1 MVRFRRRLFILRDI
15 LSAMTAT
22 RATPAASA
30 NANKAKYAVRTAVPA
45 EVKKALAAYP
55 DFLQHLLYHRG
66 ITEAA
71 TAEAFLNPSYETHTH
86 DPFLLKDM
94 AKAVKRV
101 LEAVEKGEKIVIFSD
116 YDADGIPGGVVLHDF
131 FKKIGYANFSNYI
144 PHRHDEGFGLNM
156 EAVEGFA
163 KDGAKLVITIDCG
176 IADIAEV
183 KRGQELGMDMIVT
196 DHHLPITE
204 KNKKG
209 QEVPV
214 LPPAF
219 AILNPKQADC
229 AYPEKMLCGS
239 GVIFKLVQA
248 LVSKRPEIK
257 DGWEKWLLDMVGMA
271 TLSDM
276 VPLTGE
282 NRVFAYYGLKVL
294 RKSPRVGLMKLL
306 RKIKTDQRN
315 LTEDD
320 IGFTIS
326 PRINAASRMGV
337 PHDAFRLLSTTDE
350 VEADQ
355 LSDHLNRINDE
366 RKGIVAAMV
375 KEMKHTLEAR
385 WVNEAGSNAE
395 RPKSKLIVLGNP
407 KWKPALLGLAANT
420 LMEAYSCPVFLWGRD
435 GEDVLKGS
443 CRSNGV
449 SLQALMCKVPGATL
463 SAYGGHA
470 LAGGFAVTDD
480 EVHNLE
486 ADLLAAYEA
495 VSVNEVLEV
504 VRSDDVAG
512 IAGDKSTS
520 LVDAA
525 ISFND
530 VNWQTYGVLE
540 KLAPFG
546 TGNPKPL
553 FLFENALLREVKAFG
568 KEKNH
573 IELGFSKK
581 NGDKVSAIGFFST
594 PEDWRAQLG
603 PSRKLAVGESVH
615 LVATLEKSTFRS
627 FSELRLRIVD
637 IF

>member
-1 MVRFRRRLFILRDI
+1 
-15 LSAMTAT
+15 MTAT
-22 RATPAASA
+22 RATSA
-30 NANKAKYAVRTAVPA
+30 VSTKVAKKKYAVRKPVPEEA
-45 EVKKALAAYP
+45 KKALEAYP

-71 TAEAFLNPSYETHTH
+71 MAEAFLNPSYETHTH

-94 AKAVKRV
+94 AKAVERV
-101 LEAVEKGEKIVIFSD
+101 LRAVEKGEKIVIFSD

-131 FKKIGYANFSNYI
+131 FKKIGYTNFSNYI

-156 EAVEGFA
+156 EAIEGFA
-163 KDGAKLVITIDCG
+163 KDGVGLVITIDCG

-183 KRGQELGMDMIVT
+183 KYGGELGMDIIVT

-204 KNKKG
+204 KTTDGKD
-209 QEVPV
+209 VPI

-229 AYPEKMLCGS
+229 MYPEKMLCGS

-257 DGWEKWLLDMVGMA
+257 GGWEKWLLDMVGMA

-282 NRVFAYYGLKVL
+282 NRVFAFYGLKVL

-337 PHDAFRLLSTTDE
+337 PHDAFRLLSTVDE

-375 KEMKHTLEAR
+375 KEMKLALEVR
-385 WVNEAGSNAE
+385 WKNEAGTASAVAGE
-395 RPKSKLIVLGNP
+395 QPKPKLIVLGNP

-420 LMEAYSCPVFLWGRD
+420 LMEAYFCPVFLWGRD
-435 GEDVLKGS
+435 GEGVLKGS

-463 SAYGGHA
+463 SAYGGHT

-480 EVHNLE
+480 GVHKLE
-486 ADLLAAYEA
+486 ADLLAAYENTSA
-495 VSVNEVLEV
+495 VAVGDGNGE
-504 VRSDDVAG
+504 G
-512 IAGDKSTS
+512 I
-520 LVDAA
+520 LCVDAA
-525 ISFND
+525 ISFDD

-553 FLFENALLREVKAFG
+553 FLFEDALLREVKAFG

-573 IELGFSKK
+573 IELGFGKK

-603 PSRKLAVGESVH
+603 PSRKLAVGEKVH
-615 LVATLEKSTFRS
+615 LVATLEKSTFRT
-627 FSELRLRIVD
+627 FPELRLRIVD

>member
-1 MVRFRRRLFILRDI
+1 
-15 LSAMTAT
+15 MTAST
-22 RATPAASA
+22 AATVG
-30 NANKAKYAVRTAVPA
+30 KAKYIVRKPVPA

-66 ITEAA
+66 ITEAEVA
-71 TAEAFLNPSYETHTH
+71 GAFLNPSYETHTH
-86 DPFLLKDM
+86 DPFLLKGM

-101 LEAVEKGEKIVIFSD
+101 LAAVEKGEKIVIFSD

-131 FKKIGYANFSNYI
+131 FKKIGYTNFSNYI

-156 EAVEGFA
+156 EAVESFA

-176 IADIAEV
+176 IADGAEV

-229 AYPEKMLCGS
+229 TYPEKMLCGS

-248 LVSKRPEIK
+248 LVGEWQKRAKKADKGTSKVAEIGE
-257 DGWEKWLLDMVGMA
+257 GWEKWLLDMVGMA

-276 VPLTGE
+276 VPLIGE

-385 WVNEAGSNAE
+385 WANEGGAAGGVAGD
-395 RPKSKLIVLGNP
+395 RPKPKLIVLGNP

-420 LMEAYSCPVFLWGRD
+420 LMEAYGCPVFLWGRD

-463 SAYGGHA
+463 SAYGGHT
-470 LAGGFAVTDD
+470 LAGGFVVTND
-480 EVHNLE
+480 EVHKLE
-486 ADLLAAYEA
+486 ANLLAAYEA
-495 VSVNEVLEV
+495 VGSIQGRGANESPESLGNE
-504 VRSDDVAG
+504 DV
-512 IAGDKSTS
+512 SC
-520 LVDAA
+520 VDAS
-525 ISFND
+525 ISFDD

-573 IELGFSKK
+573 IELGFSKQ

-594 PEDWRAQLG
+594 PEDWRAKLG
-603 PSRKLAVGESVH
+603 ASRKLAGGEKVH

-627 FSELRLRIVD
+627 FPELRLRIVD

>member
-1 MVRFRRRLFILRDI
+1 
-15 LSAMTAT
+15 MTAT
-22 RATPAASA
+22 AA
-30 NANKAKYAVRTAVPA
+30 KAKYTVRPPVPA
-45 EVKKALAAYP
+45 KVKSELAAYP
-55 DFLQHLLYHRG
+55 DFLQHLLFHRG
-66 ITEAA
+66 ITEATA
-71 TAEAFLNPSYETHTH
+71 AEAFLNPSYETHTH

-94 AKAVKRV
+94 SKSVKRV
-101 LEAVEKGEKIVIFSD
+101 LAAIEKGEKIVIFSD

-131 FKKIGYANFSNYI
+131 FKKIGYTNFSNYI
-144 PHRHDEGFGLNM
+144 PHRHNEGFGLNT

-163 KDGAKLVITIDCG
+163 KDRAKLVITIDCG

-196 DHHLPITE
+196 DHHLPLTE
-204 KNKKG
+204 MNKKG
-209 QEVPV
+209 QEVPM

-219 AILNPKQADC
+219 AILNPKQDDC

-248 LVSKRPEIK
+248 LVKEWQKKAKKAGKGVSDEVEIV

-350 VEADQ
+350 TEADQ

-375 KEMKHTLEAR
+375 KEMKHALEAR
-385 WVNEAGSNAE
+385 WANEGGVE
-395 RPKSKLIVLGNP
+395 RPKPKLIVLGNP

-435 GEDVLKGS
+435 GENVLKGS

-470 LAGGFAVTDD
+470 LAGGFAVTNE
-480 EVHNLE
+480 EVHKLE
-486 ADLLAAYEA
+486 ADLLAAYEM
-495 VSVNEVLEV
+495 V
-504 VRSDDVAG
+504 DGAG
-512 IAGDKSTS
+512 EADGAEDGSC
-520 LVDAA
+520 VDALIA
-525 ISFND
+525 FDD
-530 VNWQTYGVLE
+530 VNWQTYGILE

-568 KEKNH
+568 KERNH
-573 IELGFSKK
+573 IELGFSKT
-581 NGDKVSAIGFFST
+581 NGNKVSAIGFFST
-594 PEDWRAQLG
+594 PEDWQAQLG
-603 PSRKLAVGESVH
+603 VGRKLAVGERVH
-615 LVATLEKSTFRS
+615 LVATLEKSTFRN
-627 FSELRLRIVD
+627 FPELRLRIVD

>member
-1 MVRFRRRLFILRDI
+1 MI
-15 LSAMTAT
+15 AT
-22 RATPAASA
+22 TASA
-30 NANKAKYAVRTAVPA
+30 SGAKYAIRTPVPVA
-45 EVKKALAAYP
+45 AKKSLAAYP

-66 ITEAA
+66 FMEATA
-71 TAEAFLNPSYETHTH
+71 AEAFLNPSYELHTH

-101 LEAVEKGEKIVIFSD
+101 LEAIEKSEKIVIFSD

-131 FKKIGYANFSNYI
+131 FKKIGYTNFSNYI
-144 PHRHDEGFGLNM
+144 PHRHDEGFGLNT

-163 KDGAKLVITIDCG
+163 KDGVKLVITIDCG

-183 KRGQELGMDMIVT
+183 QRGQQLGMDMIVT

-204 KNKKG
+204 KNKNG
-209 QEVPV
+209 EDVPV

-219 AILNPKQADC
+219 AILNPKQANC

-248 LVSKRPEIK
+248 LVSKKPEIK

-320 IGFTIS
+320 VGFTIS

-337 PHDAFRLLSTTDE
+337 PHDAFRLLSTIDE

-375 KEMKHTLEAR
+375 KEMKHALEAR
-385 WVNEAGSNAE
+385 WANEGGAAEKGSAADAG
-395 RPKSKLIVLGNP
+395 RPKPKLIVLGNP

-449 SLQALMCKVPGATL
+449 SLQSLMCRVPGATL
-463 SAYGGHA
+463 SAYGGHT
-470 LAGGFAVTDD
+470 LAGGFAVTNDQ
-480 EVHNLE
+480 VHTLE

-495 VSVNEVLEV
+495 LSATVGSGTSGPSH
-504 VRSDDVAG
+504 RSS
-512 IAGDKSTS
+512 GDKDGGECSDFW
-520 LVDAA
+520 VDAA
-525 ISFND
+525 ISFDD
-530 VNWQTYGVLE
+530 VNWQTYGMLE

-553 FLFENALLREVKAFG
+553 FLFENALLREVKVFG

-573 IELGFSKK
+573 TELGFSKK
-581 NGDKVSAIGFFST
+581 NGDKVSAISFFNT
-594 PEDWRAQLG
+594 PEDWRTQLG
-603 PSRKLAVGESVH
+603 SGRTLAVGEKVH

-627 FSELRLRIVD
+627 FPELRLRIVD

>member
-1 MVRFRRRLFILRDI
+1 MRDI
-15 LSAMTAT
+15 LSAMTART
-22 RATPAASA
+22 ASA
-30 NANKAKYAVRTAVPA
+30 TKAKYALRSAVPA
-45 EVKKALAAYP
+45 EAKKALAAYP
-55 DFLQHLLYHRG
+55 DFLQHLMFHRG
-66 ITEAA
+66 ITDVVS
-71 TAEAFLNPSYETHTH
+71 AEAFLNPSYETHTH

-101 LEAVEKGEKIVIFSD
+101 LGAVEKGEKIVIFSD

-248 LVSKRPEIK
+248 LVSKKPEIK

-350 VEADQ
+350 TEADQ

-375 KEMKHTLEAR
+375 KEMKHALEAR
-385 WVNEAGSNAE
+385 WANQTEK
-395 RPKSKLIVLGNP
+395 PKLIVLGNP

-443 CRSNGV
+443 CRSNGM

-463 SAYGGHA
+463 SAYGGHT
-470 LAGGFAVTDD
+470 LAGGFAVTNE
-480 EVHNLE
+480 EVHKLE
-486 ADLLAAYEA
+486 ADLMAAYEVA
-495 VSVNEVLEV
+495 
-504 VRSDDVAG
+504 SDSAATESAG
-512 IAGDKSTS
+512 GDSGGEAGEG
-520 LVDAA
+520 LFVDAS
-525 ISFND
+525 ITLDD
-530 VNWQTYGVLE
+530 VNWQTYGMLE

-553 FLFENALLREVKAFG
+553 FLFEHALLREVKAFG
-568 KEKNH
+568 KERNH
-573 IELGFSKK
+573 IELGFGKT
-581 NGDKVSAIGFFST
+581 NGSKVSAIGFFST
-594 PEDWRAQLG
+594 PEDWQAQLG
-603 PSRKLAVGESVH
+603 AGRKLAVGEKVH
-615 LVATLEKSTFRS
+615 LVATLEKSTFRN
-627 FSELRLRIVD
+627 FPELRLRIVD

>member
-1 MVRFRRRLFILRDI
+1 
-15 LSAMTAT
+15 MTAT
-22 RATPAASA
+22 TPKASR
-30 NANKAKYAVRTAVPA
+30 AKYVLRPAVPA
-45 EVKKALAAYP
+45 EAKKALAAYP

-66 ITEAA
+66 VTEAA
-71 TAEAFLNPSYETHTH
+71 TADAFLNPSYETHTH

-101 LEAVEKGEKIVIFSD
+101 LEAIDGGEKIVIFSD

-144 PHRHDEGFGLNM
+144 PHRHDEGFGLNV

-163 KDGAKLVITIDCG
+163 KDGATLVITIDCG

-209 QEVPV
+209 QDVPV

-248 LVSKRPEIK
+248 LVKEWQKKNTKSASGKAEIG

-271 TLSDM
+271 TMSDM

-350 VEADQ
+350 TEADQ

-366 RKGIVAAMV
+366 RKGIVAVMV
-375 KEMKHTLEAR
+375 KEMKHSLEAR
-385 WVNEAGSNAE
+385 WANKEE
-395 RPKSKLIVLGNP
+395 KPKLIVLGNP

-420 LMEAYSCPVFLWGRD
+420 LMEAYACPVFLWGRD

-463 SAYGGHA
+463 SAYGGHT
-470 LAGGFAVTDD
+470 LAGGFVVTND
-480 EVHNLE
+480 EVHKLE
-486 ADLLAAYEA
+486 ADLLAAYDAESGQGVA
-495 VSVNEVLEV
+495 VTDGTEVPC
-504 VRSDDVAG
+504 
-512 IAGDKSTS
+512 
-520 LVDAA
+520 VDAA
-525 ISFND
+525 ISFDD
-530 VNWQTYGVLE
+530 VNWQTYGLLE
-540 KLAPFG
+540 KLMPFG

-553 FLFENALLREVKAFG
+553 FLFENALLRDVKAFG

-573 IELGFSKK
+573 IELGFGKQ

-594 PEDWRAQLG
+594 PEDWRAKLG
-603 PSRKLAVGESVH
+603 ASRKLAVGEKVH

-627 FSELRLRIVD
+627 FPELRLRIVD

>member
-1 MVRFRRRLFILRDI
+1 MRDI
-15 LSAMTAT
+15 LSAMTART
-22 RATPAASA
+22 ASA
-30 NANKAKYAVRTAVPA
+30 TKAKYALRSAVPA
-45 EVKKALAAYP
+45 EAKKALAAYP
-55 DFLQHLLYHRG
+55 DFLQHLMFHRG
-66 ITEAA
+66 ITDVVS
-71 TAEAFLNPSYETHTH
+71 AEAFLNPSYETHTH

-101 LEAVEKGEKIVIFSD
+101 LGAVEKGEKIVIFSD

-183 KRGQELGMDMIVT
+183 KRGQELGIDMIVT

-248 LVSKRPEIK
+248 LVSKKPEIK

-276 VPLTGE
+276 VHLTGE
-282 NRVFAYYGLKVL
+282 TRVFAYYGLKVL

-350 VEADQ
+350 TEADQ

-375 KEMKHTLEAR
+375 KEMKHALEAR
-385 WVNEAGSNAE
+385 WANQTEK
-395 RPKSKLIVLGNP
+395 PKLIVLGNP

-443 CRSNGV
+443 CRSNGM

-463 SAYGGHA
+463 SAYGGHT
-470 LAGGFAVTDD
+470 LAGGFAVTNE
-480 EVHNLE
+480 EVHKLE
-486 ADLLAAYEA
+486 ADLMAAYEVA
-495 VSVNEVLEV
+495 
-504 VRSDDVAG
+504 SDSAATESAG
-512 IAGDKSTS
+512 GDSGGEAGEG
-520 LVDAA
+520 LFVDAS
-525 ISFND
+525 ITLDD
-530 VNWQTYGVLE
+530 VNWQTYGMLE

-553 FLFENALLREVKAFG
+553 FLFEHALLREVKAFG
-568 KEKNH
+568 KERNH
-573 IELGFSKK
+573 IELGFGKT
-581 NGDKVSAIGFFST
+581 NGSKVSAIGFFST
-594 PEDWRAQLG
+594 PEDWQAQLG
-603 PSRKLAVGESVH
+603 AGRKLAVGEKVH
-615 LVATLEKSTFRS
+615 LVATLEKSTFRN
-627 FSELRLRIVD
+627 FPELRLRIVD